1 MLQLLVFINFLFLVS
16 SAPKQSI
23 HIIEDLPIGTSI
35 YTFIT
40 DGCKTENS
48 TGTYRFVDSQKNSND
63 FFLIDPYTGRVITK
77 KLIDRDDFCLRRMCS
92 CSKCEITLEVICVHM
107 GQIYFNDLSVVIDD
121 RNDHAPEFPKS
132 SITIDVLENVPIGY
146 LIPLDVAI
154 DRDYGINSIQGYK
167 LIEENS
173 TNKSSINKIP
183 QAFQIEYS
191 QKNDLLAL
199 RLMKILDRE
208 SCDSLKYIMQAYDGG
223 QPQALMSKLN
233 ILINILDVND
243 MSPVFDQ
250 SYIRV
255 LLSEATSIGSLVAR
269 VHAHDG
275 DTGLNGLVYYT
286 IVSLDPPSNG
296 TFTLSK
302 ETGEIRLAKKL
313 DYEKEKAFRMKV
325 KAQDNGP
332 QQGSIAAFATID
344 IDLKDE
350 NDNHPL
356 ITTTFNDDPTS
367 GVENLLNRSIIRIR
381 ENTPNGTFL
390 GHISIS
396 DLDQGDNGRVSWSLE
411 SNGTIAIKEL
421 LNNEAFLMF
430 TQRIYDREEQS
441 RYEINLEAHDHGI
454 PPLLTTLNFTLI
466 ILDENDNAPKF
477 DKEFYSINISETIP
491 INTKLLH
498 FHAVDNDE
506 ENTLN
511 SQIEY
516 LFANETNQ
524 TIFLLNS
531 TTGDLYLIARFDREE
546 TSIYEFDVI
555 AMDHG
560 QPQSLSS
567 IVHCTIYLIDINDNF
582 PIFDLPEYQ
591 FEIAETWPSLAPIGH
606 VYATD
611 ADEYYG
617 ELQYMLISNE
627 STILDQWP
635 FGLTVNGTLYLKR
648 TSVGIDYEHRS
659 KYKFSIMAIDNG
671 GLNTTVPV
679 TINILN
685 RNDFCP
691 ELINN
696 STALFFN
703 KDLWLYNASQ
713 NLNEFY
719 LDIYDGDNDT
729 CLIELLNFND
739 IFRIESKERNRFLL
753 SAFILPEHE
762 FYILQFRLHDLVSID
777 DQPCIQTIQL
787 ALAIGTNETNQTVTL
802 DTAREYLEAL
812 RLTSKRSHSYFDLT
826 LLNVILLFVLL
837 SIAIVIALV
846 GMKLVFLPPS
856 SSSSSLSSTSSLS
869 LRHQRMRQQRK
880 LRSNRNGNATGGTL
894 YCLQGPTETQLPL
907 LENGPGEHSLT
918 SSLIDG
924 NMKMDQD
931 ENINHSIDNDVHAD
945 EQKQHLLSQF
955 NQFSS
960 STVKNPNEFR
970 TFALKSTNNPYD
982 IIGYIHSNEQ
992 HCSSSSSSSSS
1003 YNRVRDSGYETI
1015 SSIEQQQQQQQHQHC
1030 ASPSS
1035 PSNVSLS
1042 PDGQTITVTYF
1053 SSPLPCHSDSLSSS
1067 LSCSNTIP
1075 RTLKTF
1081 CQMPVTIASGNES
1094 STMMNACLAEQ
1105 EIIEL

>member
-367 GVENLLNRSIIRIR
+367 GVENLLNRS
-381 ENTPNGTFL
+381 
-390 GHISIS
+390 
-396 DLDQGDNGRVSWSLE
+396 
-411 SNGTIAIKEL
+411 
-421 LNNEAFLMF
+421 
-430 TQRIYDREEQS
+430 
-441 RYEINLEAHDHGI
+441 
-454 PPLLTTLNFTLI
+454 
-466 ILDENDNAPKF
+466 
-477 DKEFYSINISETIP
+477 
-491 INTKLLH
+491 
-498 FHAVDNDE
+498 
-506 ENTLN
+506 
-511 SQIEY
+511 
-516 LFANETNQ
+516 
-524 TIFLLNS
+524 
-531 TTGDLYLIARFDREE
+531 DLYLIARFDREE

-856 SSSSSLSSTSSLS
+856 SSSSSSLSSTSSLS